1 MPLPEYR
8 WKRQLQK
15 EEVVLLQE
23 GKEKFE
29 LRSGIFKGN
38 HTSGSFLIFNLKV
51 IHLDYLNLFENLNGK
66 GYGLGWHVPARL

>member
-29 LRSGIFKGN
+29 LRSG
-38 HTSGSFLIFNLKV
+38 
-51 IHLDYLNLFENLNGK
+51 LFENLNGK